1 MGEREQGESGTYL
14 IKNFGAAK
22 AARKKNNDMETNEVN
37 KEIIGRRCECI
48 FTGSVVRGTVR
59 EIGDDRYIPEEV
71 VPAYETLVVT
81 FGESI
86 GRLDMIFDD
95 PRAWGVATL
104 KQWID
109 GYETTRFTKIDD
121 RTAVVTSEY
130 NMNHVKEW
138 LEKNTPI
145 INHEKR

>member
-1 MGEREQGESGTYL
+1 M
-14 IKNFGAAK
+14 K
-22 AARKKNNDMETNEVN
+22 TNEVN

-59 EIGDDRYIPEEV
+59 EIGDDRYIPEEI
-71 VPAYETLVVT
+71 VPAYETLVIT

-109 GYETTRFTKIDD
+109 SYETTRFTKIDD

-145 INHEKR
+145 INLEKR

>member
-1 MGEREQGESGTYL
+1 M
-14 IKNFGAAK
+14 K
-22 AARKKNNDMETNEVN
+22 TNEVN
-37 KEIIGRRCECI
+37 KEIIGRRYECI
-48 FTGSVVRGTVR
+48 FTGSMVRGTVR
-59 EIGDDRYIPEEV
+59 EIEEN

-109 GYETTRFTKIDD
+109 SYETTRFTKIDD

-145 INHEKR
+145 INLEKR

>member
-22 AARKKNNDMETNEVN
+22 AARKKSNDMKTNEVN
-37 KEIIGRRCECI
+37 
-48 FTGSVVRGTVR
+48 T
-59 EIGDDRYIPEEV
+59 
-71 VPAYETLVVT
+71 YETLVVT

-145 INHEKR
+145 INLEKR